1 VVRSRTTAIILAGGT
16 GERMGGDI
24 PKQFMLISGEPV
36 IGYSVRAFDRS
47 PLVTDILI
55 VCHSGHIDRMKAVLG
70 DIKPSKE
77 CRIVPGGKTRQESS
91 YNGVKA
97 CHEGTEYVLIHDAAR
112 PFVSAGIIENV
123 LKAAEEKGA
132 AMPVIDMDD
141 TVIVE
146 KNGEVSDIPDRK
158 TLKRVQT
165 PQGFR
170 YDVILKAHE
179 EASLL
184 AKTDY
189 SDDCGLVFAIRWSVK
204 PIAGDERNIK
214 VTDKTDLH
222 IAEGLNNVQ
231 KCKNPS
237 QDDKI

>member
-170 YDVILKAHE
+170 YDVIFKAHE
-179 EASLL
+179 EALEIGRTS
-184 AKTDY
+184 AP
-189 SDDCGLVFAIRWSVK
+189 DDCSLVLD
-204 PIAGDERNIK
+204 AGGRVVLVAGKELNIK
-214 VTDKTDLH
+214 LTGKTDLI
-222 IAEGLNNVQ
+222 IAEGMLSDPHN
-231 KCKNPS
+231 
-237 QDDKI
+237 